1 MKDESEDEDEVRWKQ
16 RKKAKN
22 TFVHTYRVPHSVGV
36 AVAAI

>member
-1 MKDESEDEDEVRWKQ
+1 MKVREEKLAVSDEKG
-16 RKKAKN
+16 KKAKN